1 MANVSCAK
9 MSDFGWCKYSFAL
22 AYNFFF
28 VALQFIRFLLYNIQ
42 RINTAL
48 GLEMTTAWFV
58 SAHNTQR
65 KYLGHCKVTSSRTDI
80 NSGSVTNK

>member
-9 MSDFGWCKYSFAL
+9 MSDFGWSKYSFAF

-28 VALQFIRFLLYNIQ
+28 VALQFIRFLLYDIQ

-58 SAHNTQR
+58 CAHNTQR
-65 KYLGHCKVTSSRTDI
+65 KYLGHCKMTLSSKVVI
-80 NSGSVTNK
+80 FVVI